1 MLKLIFVT
9 ARDRKRLTEI
19 SSILVRHG
27 SQDIIRFLGLSELV
41 VKPSSP
47 SFCSDIPLPER
58 LCAALEELGPTFVK
72 LGQILASRSDLLGP
86 EWTKALSKLHSS
98 ATALPWDVVERIM
111 RDSLGTELEH
121 VFSWWDT
128 TPLAAASIGQVH
140 RARLKNGKEVVV
152 KVQRPGLDEKLRADL
167 RLLRFLAESIEEQNH
182 RLARFRPVQLV
193 LFLDTALTQELD
205 FCYEAANYETAIAQF
220 KTDPDVVIP
229 MVYKDWSSSTLL
241 VQDFLEGVS
250 PTLAVAARSNEYD
263 GPYLAQ
269 IGAKAFMKMVFEY
282 RFYHADPHPGNVM
295 ILPENKVGFIDFG
308 MVGRLSE
315 ARRDELLSFLYA
327 ISESDS
333 RGIVDAL
340 IGWSHASELDIE
352 KLELAAAF
360 FLDRQGCFPL
370 QLGKALTDIFTTARE
385 FQLTLPPD
393 LVLLFKALITADGVL
408 QRLDPEFD
416 IIRTLRPMLRKHMF
430 NRGKTFFSQ
439 RSLIKL
445 GHQLGHSAS
454 DLPQT
459 LHLVLKRLQH
469 GRVKADISLTNLDK
483 LGVALER
490 AAVTLAIAIITAVL
504 ALVLGAWM
512 ILTDLHL
519 AGIPLLPVISGS
531 GVLAGMVWLIWRL
544 RGR

>member
-19 SSILVRHG
+19 SSVLVRHG
-27 SQDIIRFLGLSELV
+27 LQDIIRFLGLSESV
-41 VKPSSP
+41 GESASP
-47 SFCSDIPLPER
+47 SFRTDTALPER
-58 LCAALEELGPTFVK
+58 LCAALEELGPTFIK

-86 EWTKALSKLHSS
+86 EWTTALSKLHSS
-98 ATALPWDVVERIM
+98 ATPLPWNVVEHIM
-111 RDSLGTELEH
+111 QHSLGTELEN

-152 KVQRPGLDEKLRADL
+152 KVQRPDLEKKLRADL
-167 RLLRFLAESIEEQNH
+167 RLLRFLSESIEQQNH

-205 FCYEAANYETAIAQF
+205 FCYEAANYEAALAQF
-220 KTDPDVVIP
+220 NDDPDVIIP
-229 MVYKDWSSSTLL
+229 TVYKDWSSSTLL

-250 PTLAVAARSNEYD
+250 PTQVGSAEPNEYD
-263 GPYLAQ
+263 GPRLAQ

-295 ILPENKVGFIDFG
+295 VLPGNKIGFIDFG
-308 MVGRLSE
+308 MVGHLSE
-315 ARRDELLSFLYA
+315 SRRNELLSFLYA
-327 ISESDS
+327 ISERES

-340 IGWSHASELDIE
+340 IGWSHAYELDVAE
-352 KLELAAAF
+352 LELAAAF

-393 LVLLFKALITADGVL
+393 LVLLFKALITAEGVL

-416 IIRTLRPMLRKHMF
+416 IVKTLRPMLRKYMS
-430 NRGKTFFSQ
+430 NRGKAFFSQ
-439 RSLIKL
+439 RGLSKL
-445 GHQLGHSAS
+445 GYQLGHSATE
-454 DLPQT
+454 LPQT
-459 LHLVLKRLQH
+459 LRLVLKRLQH
-469 GRVKADISLTNLDK
+469 GRVKADIALTNLDK

-490 AAVTLAIAIITAVL
+490 AAMTLAIAIITAVL

-512 ILTDLHL
+512 ILTDLRL
-519 AGIPLLPVISGS
+519 AGVPLLPIISGS
-531 GVLAGMVWLIWRL
+531 GVFVGIIWLIWRL